1 MAIKTIFSTAL
12 YRRRD
17 ALHLTQEQVAEAAE
31 MTVRAYQYLEKGER
45 QPRLENFIK
54 LSLLLGL
61 TMEDFR
67 EGVTL
72 RPVPRRGQRRS
83 KN

>member
-1 MAIKTIFSTAL
+1 MAIKNTFSTAL
-12 YRRRD
+12 CQRRD

-31 MTVRAYQYLEKGER
+31 MAVRAYQYLEKGER

-67 EGVTL
+67 DSVTL
-72 RPVPRRGQRRS
+72 RPVPQRKHR
-83 KN
+83 